1 MLPLDE
7 PHEPAYA
14 LLAPHR
20 FAVAVDPTKTLGE
33 TMFGLLGGE
42 LVRLSPC
49 PTARPTTT
57 TRRTRRRGQEL
68 RAWRAR

>member
-42 LVRLSPC
+42 LGAPVAVPDGAADDDDPADSAP
-49 PTARPTTT
+49 
-57 TRRTRRRGQEL
+57 GSEL